1 MQQVEK
7 FNRQKIRRK
16 ILPNFLSMYV
26 CELNGTQ
33 DSVTRKR
40 EIYEKNVI
48 LHFLRFTD
56 FTQHTL
62 DLVNPRTE
70 INRRVKYVILNS
82 L

>member
-16 ILPNFLSMYV
+16 ILPNFLSTY
-26 CELNGTQ
+26 ELNETRRFQ
-33 DSVTRKR
+33 CFTKTRKY
-40 EIYEKNVI
+40 IYEKNVI

-62 DLVNPRTE
+62 DLMMNPRTE
-70 INRRVKYVILNS
+70 IN
-82 L
+82 

>member
-26 CELNGTQ
+26 CELNETQ

-40 EIYEKNVI
+40 EKNVI

-62 DLVNPRTE
+62 DLMNPRTE